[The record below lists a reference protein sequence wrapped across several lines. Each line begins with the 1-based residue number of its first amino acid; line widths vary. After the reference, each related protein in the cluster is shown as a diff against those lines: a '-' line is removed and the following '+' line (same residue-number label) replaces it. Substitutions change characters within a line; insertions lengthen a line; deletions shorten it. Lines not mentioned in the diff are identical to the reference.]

1 LPATSSGTPKGCALV
16 ERDTNDEHKGMG
28 ATMYVLAW
36 LVFGALLA
44 FLFSDILGRQNNPN
58 RSVETVHRGNGIRE
72 VTLRRNRYGHYVTG
86 GFINGEPVV
95 FLLDT
100 GATGVAVPESVAR
113 RLRLTRGRAF
123 RTQTANGLATAYS
136 TRLQS
141 VRVGEIELNDV
152 GAGISPGLDTRE
164 VLLGM
169 SFLRHIEFTQRGNTL
184 ILRQLPALY

>member
-1 LPATSSGTPKGCALV
+1 MEATPVMSRRARIIACA
-16 ERDTNDEHKGMG
+16 G
-28 ATMYVLAW
+28 AA
-36 LVFGALLA
+36 FSAGSRGAL
-44 FLFSDILGRQNNPN
+44 
-58 RSVETVHRGNGIRE
+58 
-72 VTLRRNRYGHYVTG
+72 
-86 GFINGEPVV
+86 INGEPVV